1 MQIVIG
7 HVLDGVI
14 IKTDAKMNGIQ
25 TIEMLIVVFILI
37 KPYLSNTV
45 YWTAPAKQSDFN
57 KNKEAL
63 SHKNFREIDTKKWI
77 LASSHETSSRNT

>member
-7 HVLDGVI
+7 YVLDGVI

-63 SHKNFREIDTKKWI
+63 SHKNFREIDTKK
-77 LASSHETSSRNT
+77 